1 MSYPPYPPTPPNPF
15 PGKLP
20 DANWAILYD
29 ASLGYNPPLN
39 ATLSAQLALQESSG
53 GTNPITLTQGNPDS
67 NGTTSYGMMQ
77 INSGS
82 GMIGKTVLVPT
93 DADGTYD
100 LNGTQMTS
108 VVLDTSNIMNP
119 IVNAYASAALQNV
132 ATVKA
137 NSIDGGSAALIAT
150 LYNSPNATQVS
161 DYGRKVVSQGGGA
174 PTTSA
179 QSQGTPTG
187 TSANFNRSIVAAT
200 GLPPVSASAD
210 DVAALIPKLYIEA
223 GLDVTPWY
231 KDPNLL
237 TGNPRVSKTKAP
249 VVFKVM
255 LKRDGSQWLPVN
267 PSANPTNQIPLEI
280 RLNASMK
287 EFNITSKHNFHQ
299 QQTRTGW
306 HLTMWGMQADTIEG
320 QCTTGVFMNQ
330 MGLTDFY
337 STSTVSDTLQQLL
350 MSGYRFRSAPN
361 GQVITTYAP
370 AGMGGAPAAGPVQ
383 PGAASPTTPSDYTM
397 LMQNERVPD
406 ISEAMRVAAQDAF
419 VEFLSLFKMNGNVWY
434 HNDRYQNTGQDLTQ
448 AGTSLYSS
456 TTGISNTQ
464 MNARNNDILTRGYV
478 TMRYKSNTY
487 YGFFKSLSWQMSAE
501 KPFQWTF
508 SFVFQVERTIN
519 QLYLPR

>member
-1 MSYPPYPPTPPNPF
+1 MSYPPYPPTPANPF
-15 PGKLP
+15 PNNLSP
-20 DANWAILYD
+20 ANWTALYD
-29 ASLGYNPPLN
+29 ASLNQNPPANAYMLASISMVESKGGLN
-39 ATLSAQLALQESSG
+39 TGPGDGYDGVTEKN
-53 GTNPITLTQGNPDS
+53 GTN
-67 NGTTSYGMMQ
+67 SYGLMQ
-77 INSGS
+77 INETNFGQTFNVD
-82 GMIGKTVLVPT
+82 GVPTVLTINNVNDPR
-93 DADGTYD
+93 
-100 LNGTQMTS
+100 
-108 VVLDTSNIMNP
+108 
-119 IVNAYASAALQNV
+119 VNAAAGAAIWSAALAKN
-132 ATVKA
+132 
-137 NSIDGGSAALIAT
+137 GGDTDAALRTYA
-150 LYNSPNATQVS
+150 
-161 DYGRKVVSQGGGA
+161 GA
-174 PTTSA
+174 SRTNPDVPYVDGVNKYYANMSAQAAQSA

-200 GLPPVSASAD
+200 GLPPVSASAAD
-210 DVAALIPKLYIEA
+210 IAALTPKLYIDA

-383 PGAASPTTPSDYTM
+383 PGADSPTTPSDYTM

-419 VEFLSLFKMNGNVWY
+419 VEFLSLFKMNGNVWH
-434 HNDRYQNTGQDLTQ
+434 HNAGYQNTGQDLTQ